1 MAILEVV
8 IDNFTERVLY
18 AETTYLEG
26 DIVIKKLLI
35 IAALFSRCALMA
47 QGNDV
52 TLETNA
58 DGSKTVKEPDG
69 TTMQFNPD
77 GSKIT
82 KEPDGTVT
90 KEMAD
95 GQKHVEHPD
104 GTTVDVKPGN
114 KRL

>member
-1 MAILEVV
+1 M
-8 IDNFTERVLY
+8 N
-18 AETTYLEG
+18 
-26 DIVIKKLLI
+26 IKKLLVT
-35 IAALFSRCALMA
+35 AALFSQLALMA
-47 QGNDV
+47 AGNDV

-82 KEPDGTVT
+82 KEADGTVT

-104 GTTVDVKPGN
+104 GTTVDIKPGI
-114 KRL
+114 KRA